1 MAAYRSRKRHI
12 QQVPRKR
19 NARRREDPSA
29 VAVLPGPR
37 DLQRSLSAVENRKR
51 TIRTSLARRPTTGNS
66 LAHVRRDG
74 ERRLTTAYGASS
86 DDGEK
91 PSAMT
96 GDGRDGRVSPPPP
109 TSHQPTE
116 TYSPPRP
123 CDNNALSTTAT
134 ADFYVRSKS
143 ADRPPPAHKQSFTA
157 RLHCYY
163 SITPSHRINSRA
175 RDSVRSYRATFF
187 LRTSGYTV
195 TTYLARPWN
204 LQRLSSPFG
213 LVFVIVYFFFFI

>member
-37 DLQRSLSAVENRKR
+37 DLQLSLSAVENRKR
-51 TIRTSLARRPTTGNS
+51 TIRTSLARRPTTGNN
-66 LAHVRRDG
+66 LAHIRRDG

-91 PSAMT
+91 PSAMM
-96 GDGRDGRVSPPPP
+96 GGRRDGRVSPPPP
-109 TSHQPTE
+109 TSHQPTK
-116 TYSPPRP
+116 TYSRPDRVIITRYRQQRQLIFTYDRSGPTARRQPTSKVSPR
-123 CDNNALSTTAT
+123 ATTAT
-134 ADFYVRSKS
+134 T
-143 ADRPPPAHKQSFTA
+143 PPHQY
-157 RLHCYY
+157 RL
-163 SITPSHRINSRA
+163 NSRA

-187 LRTSGYTV
+187 FVQAATLLLLILHAHGTCSG
-195 TTYLARPWN
+195 
-204 LQRLSSPFG
+204 
-213 LVFVIVYFFFFI
+213 